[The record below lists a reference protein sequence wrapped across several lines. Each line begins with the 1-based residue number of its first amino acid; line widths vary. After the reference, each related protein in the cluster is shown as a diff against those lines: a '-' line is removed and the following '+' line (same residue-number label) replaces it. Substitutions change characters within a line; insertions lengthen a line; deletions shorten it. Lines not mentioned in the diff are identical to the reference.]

1 MDGTTVSAEES
12 VMKHKRRMRKVRKV
26 RKARHARL
34 CLKNRYQMYE
44 SEKNNPDPNM
54 TYEDWVK
61 KITKRFDI

>member
-1 MDGTTVSAEES
+1 
-12 VMKHKRRMRKVRKV
+12 MKYKRRMRKVRKV

-34 CLKNRYQMYE
+34 CLKDRYQMYE